1 MNQRLLQLHLTL
13 ARHRWFV
20 AATTLALVAMSAW
33 AVSRLHLRED
43 FTDMLPLSDPTV
55 ARQMEALRWVRQAD
69 RLYLDVSAP
78 EPEDEVL
85 AIAADRLYEALEK
98 IPDLDDIRYR
108 IDEAAAG
115 DVLLRLQAETSD
127 LVREGDEALLAERT
141 QPAAIRQRLE
151 WLKRSLSQPQGMAL
165 KPVLASDPIG
175 IGDLASIRLRDLRGN
190 TGSGRLIDGRLT
202 SADGRHVLLS
212 AAPAFPSSDH
222 RRSAALVEAVLRAAR
237 DVEGVFADRS
247 VCVAVTGA
255 HRIALDN
262 ATLIREDLGRVTGI
276 VAIAVAIV
284 MMAAFRRR
292 WLALFCLA
300 PTALGVL
307 VAGAVFTLSG
317 DTVSAIALGC
327 GSCLVGVLVD
337 CAVHVV
343 YHIDETRPANPQEL
357 ATELARLTPSIALAG
372 LTTVAAFAIML
383 GSPTAG
389 HRQLGL
395 FAAVGAAVSAAAAL
409 TVLPLFIPL
418 RSRSTPDP
426 ATGGRPSRLPLT
438 RLLEPLIRWRSGA
451 NRFAWILT
459 VAISA
464 LAVLGLTRFRFEHDL
479 SRLNGVRPETAA
491 DDRLVRLTWEE
502 SLALTTIV
510 VPAST
515 WQQALALNERVFEA
529 LQPLQTS
536 GVLHSIA
543 SVARCCPSSTTR
555 DAARARWRAFWND
568 SRRAGVRRTLETS
581 AEELGFQPGVFEPF
595 LAAIEAP
602 ASPPPA
608 PGGVPW
614 LLQESWL
621 RDYWNQSGHRVA
633 LLTFAKLAAPSGSD
647 LLEQTL
653 ARQAPDALLLNKQA
667 LGDRLTQLTR
677 RSLITFAVLAL
688 SVNAAL
694 LFLLLKKLRLVLVAL
709 IPILTGNFW
718 TLGAL
723 GLAGHSLNFANLV
736 FVVFVAGVS
745 LDYCMFLM
753 LARLDLLR
761 GEPDREASAAASVVL
776 CALTTLAGV
785 GALAFARHPALFSVG
800 VTALAGISLCLVA
813 TQLLVPTLMDHFAR
827 HYES

>member
-1 MNQRLLQLHLTL
+1 VNQRLLQLHLTL
-13 ARHRWFV
+13 ARHRWL
-20 AATTLALVAMSAW
+20 AAGLTLALAAASFW
-33 AVSRLHLRED
+33 AVSRLRLSED

-55 ARQMEALRWVRQAD
+55 ARQIEALHWVRQAD

-78 EPEDEVL
+78 APDAELL
-85 AIAADRLYEALEK
+85 ATAADRLCDALAQ
-98 IPDLDDIRYR
+98 IPDLGDIRCR

-115 DVLLRLQAETSD
+115 DVLLRLQTETPE
-127 LVREGDEALLAERT
+127 LLRAGDEAVLAQRID
-141 QPAAIRQRLE
+141 PAAIRQRLE

-165 KPVLASDPIG
+165 KAVLSSDPIG
-175 IGDLASIRLRDLRGN
+175 IGDLVSTRLRDLQVN
-190 TGSGRLIDGRLT
+190 TGSGHVADGRLT
-202 SADGRHVLLS
+202 SADGRHLLVS
-212 AAPAFPSSDH
+212 VAPAFPSSDH
-222 RRSAALVEAVLRAAR
+222 RRSAALVEAVLQAAR
-237 DVEGVFADRS
+237 DVEGEFADRD

-262 ATLIREDLGRVTGI
+262 AILIREDLGRITGI
-276 VAIAVAIV
+276 VALGVAIV
-284 MMAAFRRR
+284 MMTAFRRR
-292 WLALFCLA
+292 WLALLCLA

-343 YHIDETRPANPQEL
+343 YHIDETRPSNPHQL
-357 ATELARLTPSIALAG
+357 AAEMARLTPAIALAG
-372 LTTVAAFAIML
+372 LTTVAAFTIML

-409 TVLPLFIPL
+409 TVLPLCIPL
-418 RSRSTPDP
+418 RQPNAP
-426 ATGGRPSRLPLT
+426 AGTADNRPARLPLT
-438 RLLEPLIRWRSGA
+438 RLLEPVVRWRAGA
-451 NRFAWILT
+451 NRSAWILT
-459 VAISA
+459 LALSA
-464 LAVLGLTRFRFEHDL
+464 LALIGLTRFHFENDL

-491 DDRLVRLTWEE
+491 DDRLINLTWGE

-515 WQQALALNERVFEA
+515 WDQALALNERVFEA
-529 LQPLQTS
+529 LQPLQAS
-536 GVLHSIA
+536 GVIHSLA
-543 SVARCCPSSTTR
+543 SVARSSPSSATR
-555 DAARARWRAFWND
+555 NEARARWRAFWD
-568 SRRAGVRRTLETS
+568 DTRRAQVRRTLETS
-581 AEELGFQPGVFEPF
+581 AEELGFRPGVFEPF
-595 LAAIEAP
+595 LASLEAP
-602 ASPPPA
+602 SSSRPASGEA
-608 PGGVPW
+608 PW
-614 LLQESWL
+614 LLRESWL
-621 RDYWNQSGHRVA
+621 QDYWNQAGGRVA
-633 LLTFAKLAAPSGSD
+633 LLTFAKLGSPSGCG
-647 LLEQTL
+647 LLEQAL
-653 ARQAPDALLLNKQA
+653 ARQAPGALLLNKQA
-667 LGDRLTQLTR
+667 LGDRLTRLTQ

-688 SVNAAL
+688 GVNAAL
-694 LFLLLKKLRLVLVAL
+694 LFLLLQRVRLVLIAL
-709 IPILTGNFW
+709 IPILAGNFW

-761 GEPDREASAAASVVL
+761 GERDREASAAASVVL

-827 HYES
+827 NHES